1 MKIKNINFALK
12 KSFTLLEGSEKEVAE
27 WIERNHA
34 AGKIKV
40 VEHFDALLGGSFM
53 KIEPVGG
60 NAIANIFIEDGD
72 DRDISTHNFLFK
84 NWGWKLCN

>member
-1 MKIKNINFALK
+1 MRVIIVDY
-12 KSFTLLEGSEKEVAE
+12 SQEEPQTLLEGSEKEVAE
-27 WIERNHA
+27 WIERNHS